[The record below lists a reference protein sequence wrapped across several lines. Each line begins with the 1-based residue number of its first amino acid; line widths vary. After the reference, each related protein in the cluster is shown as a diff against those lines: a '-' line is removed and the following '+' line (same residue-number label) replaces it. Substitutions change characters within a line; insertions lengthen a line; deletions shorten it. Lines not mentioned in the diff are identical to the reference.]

1 MTRYVTDTH
10 AFVWHLQ
17 SSAQLSEPA
26 AAVFRDADTGKNE
39 ILVPSIV
46 LVEFVYLAE
55 RGRIQS
61 MLVNQAFDVLAEG
74 SINYRV
80 VPLDTKTVQ
89 ALQSIDP
96 AQIPEMPD
104 RIIAATAK
112 QLNVSLITRDHQIAK
127 SGFVVTV
134 W

>member
-17 SSAQLSEPA
+17 SSPQLSEPA
-26 AAVFRDADTGKNE
+26 ATVFRAADAGKNE

-46 LVEFVYLAE
+46 LVELVYLAE

-61 MLVNQAFDVLAEG
+61 MLVNQAFDVLADG

-80 VPLDTKTVQ
+80 VPLDTKTVR

-96 AQIPEMPD
+96 AKIPEMPD

>member
-1 MTRYVTDTH
+1 MTRYVADTH

-17 SSAQLSEPA
+17 SSSQLSEQA
-26 AAVFRDADTGKNE
+26 QAVFRNADAGENE

-46 LVEFVYLAE
+46 LVELVFLAE
-55 RGRIQS
+55 RKRIHPS
-61 MLVNQAFDVLAEG
+61 LVNQAFDLLEAG
-74 SINYRV
+74 SVNYRV
-80 VPLDTKTVQ
+80 VPLNTKTVR

-96 AQIPEMPD
+96 AKIPELPD

-112 QLNVSLITRDHQIAK
+112 QLNVPLVTKDHAIAT
-127 SGFVVTV
+127 SGQVTAV